1 MALEISSE
9 PFDVTVARIS
19 AICGVRT
26 KTWRPGR
33 ERCGKVRG
41 APHTDTGQNLAP
53 AGVAEFTKH
62 RSETCGPSHLGRT
75 TARGRRE
82 MSHLAKRRTQKEQ
95 EPAPP
100 SAFANTALETRVL
113 GSL

>member
-26 KTWRPGR
+26 KTCRAARGA
-33 ERCGKVRG
+33 ERCEE
-41 APHTDTGQNLAP
+41 PHTRTRAKTWPLL
-53 AGVAEFTKH
+53 VAEFTKH